1 VLEIAAEV
9 LDALADGRRLAVA
22 CVTDVLGSA
31 PRTAGTAMAV
41 DDAGRVIGSISG
53 GCVEGAVVEVAA
65 GVLDDGAPVL
75 TSFGVSDD
83 DAFAVGLTC
92 GGRIGVVVVEIGPDD
107 DARSPIPD
115 AVRAALEDAR
125 ARCAASLA
133 LVLEGPAVGTWVT
146 SAPDPAVD
154 AALGADPARRIRAEL
169 AARLAA
175 GRSGTT
181 EVDCADGP
189 SRVLHLVAAP
199 PPRLLV
205 FGAVDFSAALADA
218 AALLGY
224 RVTVCD
230 ARPAF
235 ATRARFPSAHEVVA
249 EWPDEY
255 LARTEVDARTVICV
269 LTHDDRFDV
278 PLLVAAL
285 RLPVAFVGA
294 MGSRATHERRLARL
308 VEEGL
313 TDAELARLRSPIG
326 LDIGASTPQETA
338 VSILAEVLA
347 ARAGTR
353 GAPLTTTTGPIHG
366 ETA

>member
-1 VLEIAAEV
+1 MLEIAAEV

-53 GCVEGAVVEVAA
+53 GCVEGAVVEVAT
-65 GVLDDGAPVL
+65 GVLDDGVPAL

-83 DAFAVGLTC
+83 DAFQVGLTC
-92 GGRIGVVVVEIGPDD
+92 GGRIGVVVVEVAPAG
-107 DARSPIPD
+107 DARSPVPD

-125 ARCAASLA
+125 DGRAASLA
-133 LVLEGPAVGTWVT
+133 LVLEGPAVGTWLT

-154 AALGADPARRIRAEL
+154 AAVGADAARRIRAEL

-189 SRVLHLVAAP
+189 LRVLHLVAAP
-199 PPRLLV
+199 PPRLIV
-205 FGAVDFSAALADA
+205 FGAVDFSAALCSAGS
-218 AALLGY
+218 LLGY

-230 ARPAF
+230 ARPVF
-235 ATRARFPSAHEVVA
+235 ATAERFPGADEVVV
-249 EWPDEY
+249 EWPSDH
-255 LARTEVDARTVICV
+255 LARAEVDSRTVIAV
-269 LTHDDRFDV
+269 LTHDEKFDV
-278 PLLVAAL
+278 PLLETALALPAAYI
-285 RLPVAFVGA
+285 GA
-294 MGSRATHERRLARL
+294 MGSRRTHERRLRL
-308 VEEGL
+308 LREAGVP
-313 TDAELARLRSPIG
+313 AESLARLHSPIG
-326 LDIGASTPQETA
+326 LDIGASTPEETA

-347 ARAGTR
+347 VRTGAS
-353 GAPLTTTTGPIHG
+353 GAPLAGRSGPIH
-366 ETA
+366 ASR

>member
-1 VLEIAAEV
+1 MLEIAAEV

-41 DDAGRVIGSISG
+41 DAEGRVVGSISG

-65 GVLDDGAPVL
+65 GVLADGAPVF

-83 DAFAVGLTC
+83 DAFQVGLMC
-92 GGRIGVVVVEIGPDD
+92 GGRIGVVVVELAPAG
-107 DARSPIPD
+107 DARSPIPA
-115 AVRAALEDAR
+115 AVRAALQDAR
-125 ARCAASLA
+125 AGRAASLA
-133 LVLEGPAVGTWVT
+133 LVLDGPAVGTWIT
-146 SAPDPAVD
+146 AAPDPAVD
-154 AALGADPARRIRAEL
+154 AAVGADPARRIRAEL
-169 AARLAA
+169 AGRLAA
-175 GRSGTT
+175 GRSGTA

-189 SRVLHLVAAP
+189 ARVLHLVAAP

-218 AALLGY
+218 GALLGY

-235 ATRARFPSAHEVVA
+235 ATRARFPSAHEVVVA
-249 EWPDEY
+249 WPDEY

-278 PLLVAAL
+278 PLLVEAL

-294 MGSRATHERRLARL
+294 MGSRATDVRRRALLAG
-308 VEEGL
+308 EGV
-313 TDAELARLRSPIG
+313 TPEELARLRSPIG

-347 ARAGTR
+347 ARSGTA
-353 GAPLTTTTGPIHG
+353 GAPLTTTTGPIHR
-366 ETA
+366 ETP